1 MNKSID
7 CSNSAPIW
15 SRPAAT
21 SSPRAIL
28 TVWDKEG
35 SLRKNPGG
43 NFEFSKFLWK
53 DRGMAK
59 YGTFGLDPKYQC
71 GRCGARHDV
80 EIEQPPPSGPYGTPV
95 TVTIT
100 RMCNCDR
107 PISSGQYFSIDYN
120 STNTKDT
127 KVAKQFDTTE
137 IKNTALNTIV
147 SKVETLE
154 RALFDKGEAIR
165 KVEALHTQKIAEA
178 SIALDRVLM
187 EALQNGLDVEDYDNF
202 LPEYSDDLQARV
214 ANLIEL
220 TQLANVEASV

>member
-1 MNKSID
+1 
-7 CSNSAPIW
+7 
-15 SRPAAT
+15 
-21 SSPRAIL
+21 
-28 TVWDKEG
+28 
-35 SLRKNPGG
+35 
-43 NFEFSKFLWK
+43 
-53 DRGMAK
+53 MAK
-59 YGTFGLDPKYQC
+59 YTPVPTDHRFTCSQC
-71 GRCGARHDV
+71 GAQHLV
-80 EIEQPPPSGPYGTPV
+80 EIEQPTELDTWGTPK

-100 RMCNCDR
+100 RMCDCMR
-107 PISSGQYFSIDYN
+107 RLQSGQPFYGSIDI
-120 STNTKDT
+120 TKAKDT

-165 KVEALHTQKIAEA
+165 KAEAAHSKVIAEA

-202 LPEYSDDLQARV
+202 LPEYSEDLQARV